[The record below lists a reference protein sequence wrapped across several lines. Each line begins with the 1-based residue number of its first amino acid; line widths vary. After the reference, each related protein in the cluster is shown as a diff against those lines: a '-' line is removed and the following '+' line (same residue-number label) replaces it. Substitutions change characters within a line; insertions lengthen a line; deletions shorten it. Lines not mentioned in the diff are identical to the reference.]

1 MPNLFIFR
9 WPGYSQSVVDW
20 EMEKSKPV
28 DLLTISVRHVASP
41 CAGNMQQRYPWWL
54 RTQSG
59 GVVISQE
66 VMIGL
71 FALWAMVEPLMW
83 QRVTRGDRVATCV
96 CPQKSNPICLISR
109 PYMRWSVAESER
121 ERWTTNN
128 CAGGQRCAV
137 DKLFVHAFCLSLP
150 AVKKGSC
157 SSSAQRKE
165 RKEIEAGERAWNG
178 VWTRLIIIWRGSC
191 PCKCSH
197 VVDKHT
203 IGITFIQYS

>member
-1 MPNLFIFR
+1 MPECDLPCSPWRKFRILLAWILSFFQNVGFQCKKIGLQKFLNKTLVYEKAHVTSIQALLFLNDLTWRPERYPCQCQLMQLHWMPNLFIFR

-83 QRVTRGDRVATCV
+83 QRVTLGDRVATCV

-109 PYMRWSVAESER
+109 LI
-121 ERWTTNN
+121 
-128 CAGGQRCAV
+128 CAG
-137 DKLFVHAFCLSLP
+137 L
-150 AVKKGSC
+150 
-157 SSSAQRKE
+157 
-165 RKEIEAGERAWNG
+165 
-178 VWTRLIIIWRGSC
+178 
-191 PCKCSH
+191 
-197 VVDKHT
+197 
-203 IGITFIQYS
+203 